1 MRNSNSHPARRKPY
15 DDNPQKIHREGE
27 GDKDGA
33 PGAGNSQHR
42 NPNLARKRRGDH
54 KRTAERN
61 KKAEDPQMKNVF
73 PPPFPR
79 LRNEV
84 RKIPKNVVAQK
95 FKNNEVPNGGAR
107 GARKRDREKGR
118 LRRKFSQ
125 NRHSRKH
132 GKYGGEKNSREER
145 AKEKKIPECAEC
157 LLQNAA
163 CHKIHG
169 KENTRRDNANIAS
182 HAQTMFLERC
192 HGIISIFLRE
202 GLQDAEFKR
211 TNP

>member
-1 MRNSNSHPARRKPY
+1 M
-15 DDNPQKIHREGE
+15 
-27 GDKDGA
+27 
-33 PGAGNSQHR
+33 
-42 NPNLARKRRGDH
+42 
-54 KRTAERN
+54 
-61 KKAEDPQMKNVF
+61 
-73 PPPFPR
+73 
-79 LRNEV
+79 
-84 RKIPKNVVAQK
+84 VAQK
-95 FKNNEVPNGGAR
+95 FKNNEVPNDSAR

-125 NRHSRKH
+125 NRHGRKH
-132 GKYGGEKNSREER
+132 GKHGGEKNSREEC
-145 AKEKKIPECAEC
+145 AKEEKIPECTKC

-163 CHKIHG
+163 RHKIYG
-169 KENTRRDNANIAS
+169 KENTRRDNAYIAS